1 MSARARSCPQSKLQE
16 NLLLPDVRNNEWHA
30 GEEDVML
37 HAMKS
42 VNSSTALLFVLGMVS
57 MRLSDRTV
65 TVCAR
70 LGKEYAKSLGQSR
83 TSDAAEQEC

>member
-1 MSARARSCPQSKLQE
+1 
-16 NLLLPDVRNNEWHA
+16 
-30 GEEDVML
+30 ML